1 MLDKLPLTTS
11 VTAFLKIHHKTN
23 VNSSLIVQVLGQYI
37 AIKSEMLLSPRSNS
51 INGGNGPCVYKT
63 ITREGENYLGQP
75 VQGDRYPIITH
86 RSIKT
91 VCKAKQIIHVKLYG
105 AQFLGGYTSYP
116 DNPTKGLLIQKVRSE
131 GNESS

>member
-1 MLDKLPLTTS
+1 
-11 VTAFLKIHHKTN
+11 
-23 VNSSLIVQVLGQYI
+23 
-37 AIKSEMLLSPRSNS
+37 MLLSPRSHS

-105 AQFLGGYTSYP
+105 AQFLGGYTVYP